1 MLAAGRILS
10 PTEYS
15 EQDEAESVSNEEGGG
30 AECEGEAKEKASLES
45 ERGDTVTNVWTDIKE
60 PESKGDMDWLESL
73 DKPVTLRRI
82 RSPLQLR
89 TVSPIARTGSPLTRT
104 GSPLTRTGS
113 PLTRTGSPL
122 TRTES
127 PISDLGKKARMSVIS
142 VASNLSSKFR
152 KSVELSEEE
161 AKLIFSM
168 SPSAVVNDDEEEGI
182 IIMTPN
188 LIHYS

>member
-1 MLAAGRILS
+1 MAAGRILS

-15 EQDEAESVSNEEGGG
+15 EQDEAESVSNEDGGG
-30 AECEGEAKEKASLES
+30 CEGVAPEKLSLES
-45 ERGDTVTNVWTDIKE
+45 EQRDTVTDMWTDIKE
-60 PESKGDMDWLESL
+60 PQSKGDVDWTESL

-113 PLTRTGSPL
+113 PLTRT
-122 TRTES
+122 ES

-142 VASNLSSKFR
+142 VASNLSSRFR
-152 KSVELSEEE
+152 KSVELSEDE
-161 AKLIFSM
+161 AKLVLSM
-168 SPSAVVNDDEEEGI
+168 SPAAVVNDDEEEGK
-182 IIMTPN
+182 
-188 LIHYS
+188 L